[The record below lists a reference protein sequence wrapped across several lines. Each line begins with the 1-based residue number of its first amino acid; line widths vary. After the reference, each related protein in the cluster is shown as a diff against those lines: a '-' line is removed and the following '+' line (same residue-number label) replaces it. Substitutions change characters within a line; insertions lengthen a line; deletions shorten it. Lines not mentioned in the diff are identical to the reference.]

1 MRGTVA
7 LLFFLGCCTGT
18 ELETVTVTTAS
29 QTLSFEVEIAK
40 TSQERARGLMGR
52 TDLAANRGML
62 FLFPAD
68 TGSPFWMKDTPIAL
82 DLIFMNADGLIVDLI
97 ENAEPL
103 SETLLTPHSPYRTV
117 LEVPAGTISRE
128 GVREGDSVTVPQG
141 AGGASAGGVGA
152 SGVVPVAGGVAGAA
166 SFFSA

>member
-18 ELETVTVTTAS
+18 ELETVTIATAS
-29 QTLSFEVEIAK
+29 QALSFEVEIAK
-40 TSQERARGLMGR
+40 TSQQRARGLMGR
-52 TDLAANRGML
+52 TSLAVNRGML

-68 TGSPFWMKDTPIAL
+68 TESSFWMKDTPIAL
-82 DLIFMNADGLIVDLI
+82 DLIFINADGLIVDLI

-103 SETLLTPHSPYRTV
+103 SETLLTPDSPYRTV
-117 LEVPAGTISRE
+117 LELPAGTVSQQGMQVGDQVTLPQGVE
-128 GVREGDSVTVPQG
+128 GVSTGP
-141 AGGASAGGVGA
+141 GGVGA
-152 SGVVPVAGGVAGAA
+152 SGVAGAGAA